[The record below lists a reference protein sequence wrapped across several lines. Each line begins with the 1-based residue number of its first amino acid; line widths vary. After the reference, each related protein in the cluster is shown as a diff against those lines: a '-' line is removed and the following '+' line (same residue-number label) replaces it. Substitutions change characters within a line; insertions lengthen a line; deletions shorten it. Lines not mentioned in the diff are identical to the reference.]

1 MITSRR
7 RVLAPALA
15 LTLVF
20 SLAACGS
27 DDGDTADDATT
38 TAVAD
43 GTTAD
48 DTTADDTTADG
59 TTADDTTAD
68 DTTADDA
75 STDDTSPEGGGAQDC
90 SADEAAAGDNLSGSA
105 TVLFSAD
112 VDFGPTEADITGD
125 TTLVYEG
132 GVLSPGS
139 LTVEVNQMFGIQL
152 GADDSLTAVLIGCS
166 GGQTL
171 VPGTTVGY
179 LITEPGTYELVD
191 DLTSE
196 VIGTVTAE

>member
-48 DTTADDTTADG
+48 DTTADDTTAD
-59 TTADDTTAD
+59 
-68 DTTADDA
+68 DA

-105 TVLFSAD
+105 AVLFSAD

-152 GADDSLTAVLIGCS
+152 GADDSITAVLIGCS

>member
-1 MITSRR
+1 VFTSRR
-7 RVLAPALA
+7 RVLAPVLA
-15 LTLVF
+15 LTLVL

-43 GTTAD
+43 
-48 DTTADDTTADG
+48 DTSADG
-59 TTADDTTAD
+59 TTADETA
-68 DTTADDA
+68 
-75 STDDTSPEGGGAQDC
+75 TDETSPEGGGAQDC

-105 TVLFSAD
+105 AVLFSAD

-139 LTVEVNQMFGIQL
+139 LTVEVDQMFGIQL
-152 GADDSLTAVLIGCS
+152 GADDSITAVLIGCS

-179 LITEPGTYELVD
+179 LVTEPGTYELVD

>member
-1 MITSRR
+1 MNPAERVRIITETARA
-7 RVLAPALA
+7 VLDGRLDAVAGA
-15 LTLVF
+15 TTLTLQEEQIAPH
-20 SLAACGS
+20 LRS
-27 DDGDTADDATT
+27 DRI
-38 TAVAD
+38 
-43 GTTAD
+43 
-48 DTTADDTTADG
+48 
-59 TTADDTTAD
+59 
-68 DTTADDA
+68 
-75 STDDTSPEGGGAQDC
+75 
-90 SADEAAAGDNLSGSA
+90 
-105 TVLFSAD
+105 D
-112 VDFGPTEADITGD
+112 VTQAEADITGD

-139 LTVEVNQMFGIQL
+139 LTVEVNQMFGIHL